1 MKDMLRYLKPYY
13 KLLILST
20 VAITL
25 STVCDLLL
33 PTIMSRILNW
43 GVYRADFPYI
53 VRCCAVMLAVALV
66 GLGAVLWGTKLSTD
80 VVAGFCADVRASVF
94 QKVNRMSFEEF
105 GELGTAALVTRA
117 TQDV

>member
-66 GLGAVLWGTKLSTD
+66 GLGAVLWGT
-80 VVAGFCADVRASVF
+80 
-94 QKVNRMSFEEF
+94 
-105 GELGTAALVTRA
+105 
-117 TQDV
+117 